1 MRNLWALVALAVCI
15 AAPCSTAGAQTTA
28 PADLEQ
34 LKALVAKQAETIR
47 DLQERL
53 TKLEG
58 SSAAVGAQVADGPP
72 VPTMTLPGPTSRPP
86 AAGQSGAASALPD
99 IAVFGNN
106 LGRMLTAKGEPSRSQ
121 FRISELELALQQ
133 RVADGVLFRS
143 TLAAGEGADFAM
155 GLEEGYVTFT
165 RLGVPGLGGSLGKR
179 RLPFGKLNSIHP
191 HAAPYAETPSALRYL
206 ADPDGLAGNGVALN
220 WLLPVPSL
228 FANIEL
234 GAVHVGTSD
243 AVVARPD
250 VTGATL
256 PLGFGA
262 TGTVPMGRLWLSKAL
277 NTATELEMGSSA
289 LAGKADS
296 GDAVRLVGADVTLK
310 QMVGAFSRWQVQGEA
325 LWHTR
330 RDAGSGLSHTRS
342 GAYVAALYA
351 PDQYREFGLRYD
363 DSRLPW
369 PLEGGER
376 LLSLIWSNRLTESSL
391 WRLQLAHGDRTTDAL
406 LPSRRGLTE
415 LTLQFVWG
423 AGSHSHPLQ

>member
-1 MRNLWALVALAVCI
+1 MRNLWALVALVHGL
-15 AAPCSTAGAQTTA
+15 AAPVSPAAAQASA
-28 PADLEQ
+28 PADVEQ
-34 LKALVAKQAETIR
+34 LKAVVAKQAEMIR
-47 DLQERL
+47 ELQERL
-53 TKLEG
+53 SKLEG
-58 SSAAVGAQVADGPP
+58 ASAAGKAQSSDEPP
-72 VPTMTLPGPTSRPP
+72 VPAVTLPGPASPLRSL
-86 AAGQSGAASALPD
+86 GQGGSASALPD

-106 LGRMLTAKGEPSRSQ
+106 LGRMLAARGEPSRSQ
-121 FRISELELALQQ
+121 FRMSEVELALQQ

-143 TLAAGEGADFAM
+143 TLAAGEEADFAM

-165 RLGVPGLGGSLGKR
+165 KLGVPGLGGTLGKR
-179 RLPFGKLNSIHP
+179 RLPFGKLNPIHP
-191 HAAPYAETPSALRYL
+191 HAAPYAETPAALRYL
-206 ADPDGLAGNGVALN
+206 ADPDGLSGNGAALN
-220 WLLPVPSL
+220 WLLPIPSL
-228 FANIEL
+228 FANLEL
-234 GAVHVGTSD
+234 GAVQVGASD
-243 AVVARPD
+243 AEVARPD
-250 VTGATL
+250 LTGATL
-256 PLGFGA
+256 PLGLGA

-277 NTATELEMGSSA
+277 NPSTELEMGSSA

-296 GDAVRLVGADVTLK
+296 GDSVRLVGADVTLK
-310 QMVGAFSRWQVQGEA
+310 QALGAFSRWQLQGEA

-330 RDAGSGLSHTRS
+330 RDAGSRLSHTRS
-342 GAYVAALYA
+342 GAYLAALYA